1 MERSC
6 LSANA
11 GVHEKGT
18 FTVQDAI
25 DNIKKGANYDKAGA
39 IGLFIGVV
47 RGETF
52 EGQKVEKLKLEAYE
66 EKANQVL
73 GKICDDL
80 SQKPGIVNVQIHHL
94 LGEFNVGDDLVYVA
108 VAGSHRTDIFPVLR
122 EAVERYKMK
131 RQFSKKNASLTQKVL
146 LLNIGFQRNTT
157 INIDRHEIYDYGFSR
172 RGWRRQISHWLNE
185 TC

>member
-1 MERSC
+1 

-18 FTVQDAI
+18 FTVQDTI
-25 DNIKKGANYDKAGA
+25 KNIKKDPNYHKAGA

-47 RGETF
+47 RGETL
-52 EGQKVEKLKLEAYE
+52 EGEKVEKLELEAYE

-73 GKICDDL
+73 TKICDDL
-80 SQKPGIVNVQIHHL
+80 TQKPGIVNVQIHHL

-122 EAVERYKMK
+122 EAVERYKSEAPVFK
-131 RQFSKKNASLTQKVL
+131 KEHIVNEEGSKSEYWVSEK
-146 LLNIGFQRNTT
+146 
-157 INIDRHEIYDYGFSR
+157 HE
-172 RGWRRQISHWLNE
+172 H
-185 TC
+185 